1 MIRAY
6 VPSTLPDVIQW
17 YHSGSLPAG
26 TRIHAVTDELRA
38 QYPHADEEELEFLAT
53 KAAEETSSVAAMTSG
68 HRRATLA
75 IDISADAVD
84 HLPGG
89 VTSLS
94 TTVDVPRVDW
104 AALFVDDLQWYAIDE
119 IPHLQ

>member
-17 YHSGSLPAG
+17 YDRGHLPAG
-26 TRIHAVTDELRA
+26 TRIHAVTDALRA
-38 QYPHADEEELEFLAT
+38 QHPHADEEELEFLAT

-68 HRRATLA
+68 RRRATLA
-75 IDISADAVD
+75 IDIRDDAVE
-84 HLPGG
+84 GVAEA
-89 VTSLS
+89 VTSL
-94 TTVDVPRVDW
+94 TTRVEVPRVDW
-104 AALFVDDLQWYAIDE
+104 AALFVDDLQWYAVDE